1 MKGKREVIFME
12 TRKIQLTGGS
22 TYAISLPKNWVN
34 QAGIGKSDS
43 VGVVPQDDGS
53 LLITPKTEIAKKARR
68 RVFETNEDAD
78 GTHILRKLIGAYIA
92 GFNEIEVDM
101 KPRLSADVRRAV
113 REFSRMTIGT
123 EIIEESTK
131 RMVLRDLLD
140 PSDLPF
146 DKSTRRM
153 FYISRRMLS
162 DAIQSFINNDPE
174 LAADVISRDVE
185 VDRLNWL
192 MARQYHMTTRDPA
205 LAEKLGASRTIGM
218 NYILISRLNERI
230 ADHACK
236 ICYNVQ
242 YLKGMKL
249 PDKYCKDIQKV
260 GEKAMEAYDR
270 SVEAFFGQD
279 IESLNDTM
287 DFGHQAIAECE
298 RIAERL
304 SKWGKEGAVAASNI
318 IESIRRTLSYAN
330 NIAEV
335 SINHLVDDS
344 S

>member
-1 MKGKREVIFME
+1 ME

-22 TYAISLPKNWVN
+22 TYAISLPKNWIN

-43 VGVVPQDDGS
+43 VGVVPQEDGS
-53 LLITPKTEIAKKARR
+53 LLITPKTEISKKARR
-68 RVFETNEDAD
+68 RVFQTEEGDD
-78 GTHILRKLIGAYIA
+78 GTHVLRKLIGAYIS
-92 GFNEIEVDM
+92 GFNEIEVEM
-101 KPRLSADVRRAV
+101 KPRLSAEVRKAV

-153 FYISRRMLS
+153 FYISSRMLS
-162 DAIQSFINNDPE
+162 DAIHSFVNSDLE
-174 LAADVISRDVE
+174 LAADVTSRDVE

-218 NYILISRLNERI
+218 NYILISRLIERI

-242 YLKGMKL
+242 GLKDVKL
-249 PDKYCKDIQKV
+249 PDKFSKEIQKV
-260 GEKAMEAYDR
+260 GEKAMESYDR
-270 SVEAFFGQD
+270 SVEALFEED

-287 DFGHQAIAECE
+287 DFGYRGITECE
-298 RIAERL
+298 KVAEKI

-318 IESIRRTLSYAN
+318 VESVRRTLSYAN

-335 SINHLVDDS
+335 AINHLVDDS